1 MNSQLTPAHRFA
13 LHRRISTAR
22 ALNPRDIVAGLENVA
37 SYWESF
43 PSSYTPEQVNAAR
56 RLIVATPGT
65 GEYDAAL
72 VAVADILRAQGSI
85 IARGIELNR
94 GR

>member
-1 MNSQLTPAHRFA
+1 MDIQVEPAHRFA
-13 LHRRISTAR
+13 IHRRINAAR
-22 ALNPRDIVAGLENVA
+22 QLDPRDTVAGIENVA

-43 PSSYTPEQVNAAR
+43 PNSYTPAQVNAAR

-72 VAVADILRAQGSI
+72 TAVADILRAQGSI
-85 IARGIELNR
+85 ISSDRV

>member
-1 MNSQLTPAHRFA
+1 MNSQVSPAHRFA
-13 LHRRISTAR
+13 LHRRINTAR

-43 PSSYTPEQVNAAR
+43 PSSYTPAQVDAAR

-72 VAVADILRAQGSI
+72 VAVANILRAQGSI
-85 IARGIELNR
+85 ISSDRV